1 MHTYMCLDLPLDL
14 WLQLRVCVCVCVC
27 VCLTEQFCCIAEIK
41 HSIVNQLYYNNLKK
55 IAEDLSQPPEATSE
69 EGKSLSL

>member
-1 MHTYMCLDLPLDL
+1 MNAHIHVPRFAFGFMTAAKG
-14 WLQLRVCVCVCVC
+14 VCVCVC

-41 HSIVNQLYYNNLKK
+41 HSIVNQLYFNNLKK